1 VFAHNALKQKENQAM
16 AHSSTI
22 FSQLLQL
29 VSRHDFRRIEE
40 DGFRPGRKPRSLTR
54 WDQFVAMMFAH
65 LTTRSSLRDIA
76 SQLGAQARRLYH
88 LGVRAVKR
96 STLSDANQDRPAE
109 FFEALFQHLYAKCG
123 AIAPKKRFRFKCKL
137 YSFDSTVVDLCLSL
151 FPWARFR
158 KNKGGIKLHTLL
170 DHDGHIPAF
179 VQVTDAKT
187 PDVAIARLLNLPS
200 GSITVF
206 DRAYI
211 DFAWFGSLDEKDQ
224 FFVTRMKQG
233 IRYKV
238 AERHDVNYSK
248 GLTSDQVIR
257 LTGAKAKECS
267 IPLRRIG
274 YRDPETGK
282 HYVFLTNIHHLVA
295 KTICDIYHDRWQIEL
310 FFKWIKQNLKIKTF
324 FGTSRNGV
332 LTQIWIALVTILIL
346 AFYKFKA
353 KLGQS
358 LTQILKSLQL
368 TLFSRRSLWELF
380 NPPPIVHSGRT
391 GDQLCIDFSYL

>member
-1 VFAHNALKQKENQAM
+1 M

-29 VSRHDFRRIEE
+29 VSRHDFMRLKKE
-40 DGFRPGRKPRSLTR
+40 GFKFGHKPRCLTR
-54 WDQFVAMMFAH
+54 WGQFVAMMFAH
-65 LTTRSSLRDIA
+65 LSGRTSLRDIA
-76 SQLGAQARRLYH
+76 SQLGAQACRLYP
-88 LGVRAVKR
+88 LGVRTVKR
-96 STLSDANQDRPAE
+96 STLSDAKQGRPAE
-109 FFEALFQHLYAKCG
+109 FFESVFHHLYAKCS
-123 AIAPKKRFRFKCKL
+123 AAAPKKRFRFKCKL

-187 PDVAIARLLNLPS
+187 PDLIIAKLLKLSS
-200 GSITVF
+200 GSITVI

-211 DFAWFGSLDEKDQ
+211 DFAWFGTLDKNDR
-224 FFVTRMKQG
+224 FFVTRMKRG
-233 IRYKV
+233 LRYKV
-238 AERHDVNYSK
+238 VECHEVDHSK
-248 GLTSDQVIR
+248 GLTSDQVI
-257 LTGAKAKECS
+257 LLAGAKAKECP

-274 YRDPETGK
+274 YRDPETAK
-282 HYVFLTNIHHLVA
+282 HYVFLTNIRHPVA
-295 KTICDIYHDRWQIEL
+295 KTICDIYRERWQIEL

-324 FGTSRNGV
+324 FGTSRNAV
-332 LTQIWIALVTILIL
+332 LTQVWIALITVLLL

-353 KLGQS
+353 KLAQS

-380 NPPPIVHSGRT
+380 NPFSIVQSAKVGT
-391 GDQLCIDFSYL
+391 QLPLNFKYL

>member
-1 VFAHNALKQKENQAM
+1 M

-29 VSRHDFRRIEE
+29 VSRHDFIRLEKA
-40 DGFRPGRKPRSLTR
+40 GFKFGRKPRTLSR
-54 WDQFVAMMFAH
+54 WSQFVAMMFAH
-65 LTTRSSLRDIA
+65 LSGRTSLRDIA
-76 SQLGAQARRLYH
+76 SQLGAQTRRLYH
-88 LGVRAVKR
+88 LGVRTVKR
-96 STLSDANQDRPAE
+96 STLSDANQGRPAE
-109 FFEALFQHLYAKCG
+109 FFESVFHHLYAKCS
-123 AIAPKKRFRFKCKL
+123 AAAPKKRFRFKCKL

-187 PDVAIARLLNLPS
+187 PDLIVARLLKLPP
-200 GSITVF
+200 GSITVM

-211 DFAWFGSLDEKDQ
+211 DFTWFGTLDKNDQ
-224 FFVTRMKQG
+224 FFVTRMKRG

-238 AERHDVNYSK
+238 VKRHEADHSK
-248 GLTSDQVIR
+248 GITSDQVIR
-257 LTGAKAKECS
+257 LSGAKAKECS
-267 IPLRRIG
+267 IALRRSG
-274 YRDPETGK
+274 YLDPETGK
-282 HYVFLTNIHHLVA
+282 HYVFLTNICHLVA
-295 KTICDIYHDRWQIEL
+295 KTICDIYHERWQIEL

-324 FGTSRNGV
+324 FGTSRNAV
-332 LTQIWIALVTILIL
+332 LTQVWIALITVLLL

-353 KLGQS
+353 KLAQS

-380 NPPPIVHSGRT
+380 NPFSIVQSAMAGT
-391 GDQLCIDFSYL
+391 QLSFNFNYL

>member
-1 VFAHNALKQKENQAM
+1 VFVHNPLKQKENQAM

-40 DGFRPGRKPRSLTR
+40 EGFQLGRKPRSLTR
-54 WDQFVAMMFAH
+54 WGQFVAMMFAH
-65 LTTRSSLRDIA
+65 LTARSSLRDIA
-76 SQLGAQARRLYH
+76 SQLGAQTLRLFH
-88 LGVRAVKR
+88 LGVRGVKR

-109 FFEALFQHLYAKCG
+109 FFESVFHHLYAKCS
-123 AIAPKKRFRFKCKL
+123 AVAPKKRFRFKCKL

-187 PDVAIARLLNLPS
+187 PDLVVARLLNLPP

-211 DFAWFGSLDEKDQ
+211 DFAWLGRLDQNDQ
-224 FFVTRMKQG
+224 FFVTRMKRN
-233 IRYKV
+233 ISYKV
-238 AERHDVNYSK
+238 MERHEADRSK
-248 GLTSDQVIR
+248 GITSDQLIL
-257 LTGAKAKECS
+257 LTGTKAKECP
-267 IPLRRIG
+267 IILRRIG
-274 YRDPETGK
+274 YRDPDTGK
-282 HYVFLTNIHHLVA
+282 HYVFFTNIRHLVA

-324 FGTSRNGV
+324 FGTSRNAV
-332 LTQIWIALVTILIL
+332 LTQVWIALIAVLLL

-353 KLGQS
+353 QLGQT
-358 LTQILKSLQL
+358 LTQILKLLQL
-368 TLFSRRSLWELF
+368 NLFSRRNLWELF
-380 NPPPIVHSGRT
+380 NALPSIQNGQGCV
-391 GDQLCIDFSYL
+391 QLCINFN

>member
-1 VFAHNALKQKENQAM
+1 M

-40 DGFRPGRKPRSLTR
+40 EGFKLGRKPRSLTR
-54 WDQFVAMMFAH
+54 WGQFVAIMFAH
-65 LTTRSSLRDIA
+65 LTARSSLRDIA
-76 SQLGAQARRLYH
+76 SQLGAQTRRLYH
-88 LGVRAVKR
+88 LGVRGVKR

-109 FFEALFQHLYAKCG
+109 FFESVFHHLYAKCS
-123 AIAPKKRFRFKCKL
+123 AVAPKKRFRFKCKL

-187 PDVAIARLLNLPS
+187 PDLAAARLLRLPS

-206 DRAYI
+206 DRGYI
-211 DFAWFGSLDEKDQ
+211 DFAWFGRLDQNYQ
-224 FFVTRMKQG
+224 FFVTRMKRN
-233 IRYKV
+233 ISHKV
-238 AERHDVNYSK
+238 IERHEVDRSK
-248 GLTSDQVIR
+248 GITSDHLIV
-257 LTGAKAKECS
+257 LTGAKAKECPS
-267 IPLRRIG
+267 LLRRIG

-282 HYVFLTNIHHLVA
+282 HYVFLTNIRHLVA

-324 FGTSRNGV
+324 FGTSRNAV
-332 LTQIWIALVTILIL
+332 LTQVWIALITLLIL
-346 AFYKFKA
+346 AFYKFKS

-358 LTQILKSLQL
+358 LTQILKMLQL
-368 TLFSRRSLWELF
+368 NLFGTRSIWELF
-380 NPPPIVHSGRT
+380 NPSPNERSAQTVG
-391 GDQLCIDFSYL
+391 QLSINFNYI

>member
-1 VFAHNALKQKENQAM
+1 VFAHNSLKQKENQAM

-40 DGFRPGRKPRSLTR
+40 EGFKLGRKPRSLTR
-54 WDQFVAMMFAH
+54 WGQFLAMMFAH
-65 LTTRSSLRDIA
+65 LTARSSLRDIA
-76 SQLGAQARRLYH
+76 SQFGAQTRRLYH
-88 LGVRAVKR
+88 LGVKGVKR

-109 FFEALFQHLYAKCG
+109 FFESVFHHMYTKCS
-123 AIAPKKRFRFKCKL
+123 AVAPKKRFRFKCKL

-187 PDVAIARLLNLPS
+187 PDVVVARLLNLPS

-211 DFAWFGSLDEKDQ
+211 DFAWFGGLDEDDQ
-224 FFVTRMKQG
+224 FFVTRMKRN
-233 IRYKV
+233 ISYKV
-238 AERHDVNYSK
+238 IERREVDRSK
-248 GLTSDQVIR
+248 GLTSDQMIL
-257 LTGAKAKECS
+257 LTGAKSKECC
-267 IPLRRIG
+267 IALRRIG
-274 YRDPETGK
+274 YLDPETGK
-282 HYVFLTNIHHLVA
+282 HYVFLTNIRHLVA

-324 FGTSRNGV
+324 FGTSRNAV
-332 LTQIWIALVTILIL
+332 LTQVWIALITLLIL
-346 AFYKFKA
+346 AFYKFKS

-358 LTQILKSLQL
+358 LTQILKMLQL
-368 TLFSRRSLWELF
+368 NLFSTRSIWELF
-380 NPPPIVHSGRT
+380 NPPPMERSTQTVG
-391 GDQLCIDFSYL
+391 QLSINFNYI

>member
-1 VFAHNALKQKENQAM
+1 M

-40 DGFRPGRKPRSLTR
+40 EGFKLGRKPRSLTR
-54 WDQFVAMMFAH
+54 WGQFVAMMFAH
-65 LTTRSSLRDIA
+65 LTARSSLRDIA
-76 SQLGAQARRLYH
+76 SQLGAQTRRLYH
-88 LGVRAVKR
+88 LGVRGVKR

-109 FFEALFQHLYAKCG
+109 FFESVFHHLYAKCSVV
-123 AIAPKKRFRFKCKL
+123 APKKRFRFKCKL
-137 YSFDSTVVDLCLSL
+137 YSFDSTVVDLCLTL

-170 DHDGHIPAF
+170 DHDGHLPAF

-187 PDVAIARLLNLPS
+187 PDLVVARLLKLPS

-211 DFAWFGSLDEKDQ
+211 DFAWFGRLDQNDQ
-224 FFVTRMKQG
+224 FFVTRMKRN
-233 IRYKV
+233 ISCKAV
-238 AERHDVNYSK
+238 ERHEVDRSK
-248 GLTSDQVIR
+248 GVTSDQTIV
-257 LTGAKAKECS
+257 LTGAKAKECP
-267 IPLRRIG
+267 ILLRRIG

-282 HYVFLTNIHHLVA
+282 HYVFLTNIRHLVA

-324 FGTSRNGV
+324 FGTSRNAV
-332 LTQIWIALVTILIL
+332 LTQVWIALITLLIL
-346 AFYKFKA
+346 AFYKFKS

-358 LTQILKSLQL
+358 LTQILKMLQL
-368 TLFSRRSLWELF
+368 NLFGTRSIWQLLNPSPIERSAQTVGQLSINF
-380 NPPPIVHSGRT
+380 NHI
-391 GDQLCIDFSYL
+391 

>member
-1 VFAHNALKQKENQAM
+1 M

-29 VSRHDFRRIEE
+29 VSRHDFIRLEKE
-40 DGFRPGRKPRSLTR
+40 GFKFGHKPRSLTR
-54 WDQFVAMMFAH
+54 WGQFVAMMFAH
-65 LTTRSSLRDIA
+65 LSGRTSLRDIA
-76 SQLGAQARRLYH
+76 SQLGAQAHRLYH
-88 LGVRAVKR
+88 LGVRTVKR
-96 STLSDANQDRPAE
+96 STLSDANQGCPAE
-109 FFEALFQHLYAKCG
+109 FFESVFHHLYAKCS
-123 AIAPKKRFRFKCKL
+123 AVAPKKRFRFKCKL

-187 PDVAIARLLNLPS
+187 PDLIVARLLKLPS
-200 GSITVF
+200 GSITVM

-211 DFAWFGSLDEKDQ
+211 DFTWFGTLDKNDQ
-224 FFVTRMKQG
+224 FFVTRMKRG

-238 AERHDVNYSK
+238 VERHEVDHSK
-248 GLTSDQVIR
+248 GLTSDQVI
-257 LTGAKAKECS
+257 LLAGAKAKDCP

-282 HYVFLTNIHHLVA
+282 HYVFLTNIGHLIA
-295 KTICDIYHDRWQIEL
+295 KTICDIYHERWQIEL

-324 FGTSRNGV
+324 FGTSRNAV
-332 LTQIWIALVTILIL
+332 LTQVWIALITVLLL

-353 KLGQS
+353 KLAQS
-358 LTQILKSLQL
+358 LTEILKSLQL

-380 NPPPIVHSGRT
+380 NPFSIVRSAKAGS
-391 GDQLCIDFSYL
+391 QLSFNFNYL

>member
-1 VFAHNALKQKENQAM
+1 M

-29 VSRHDFRRIEE
+29 VSRHDFIRLERE
-40 DGFRPGRKPRSLTR
+40 GFKFAHKPRSLTR
-54 WDQFVAMMFAH
+54 WGQFVAMMFAH
-65 LTTRSSLRDIA
+65 VSGRTSLRDIA
-76 SQLGAQARRLYH
+76 SQLGAQTRRLYH
-88 LGVRAVKR
+88 LGVRTVKR
-96 STLSDANQDRPAE
+96 STLSDANQGRPAE
-109 FFEALFQHLYAKCG
+109 FFESVFHHLYAKCS
-123 AIAPKKRFRFKCKL
+123 AVAPKKRFRFKCKL

-187 PDVAIARLLNLPS
+187 PDLIAARLLKLPS
-200 GSITVF
+200 GSITIM

-211 DFAWFGSLDEKDQ
+211 DFAWFGTLDKNDQ
-224 FFVTRMKQG
+224 FFVTRMKRG

-238 AERHDVNYSK
+238 VERHEVDHSK
-248 GLTSDQVIR
+248 GLTSDQLI
-257 LTGAKAKECS
+257 LLAGAKAKECP
-267 IPLRRIG
+267 IALRRIG

-282 HYVFLTNIHHLVA
+282 HYVFLTNIGHLVA
-295 KTICDIYHDRWQIEL
+295 KTICDIYHERWQIEL

-324 FGTSRNGV
+324 FGTSRNAV
-332 LTQIWIALVTILIL
+332 LTQVWIALITVLLL

-353 KLGQS
+353 KLAQS

-380 NPPPIVHSGRT
+380 NPFSNVRSAKAGT
-391 GDQLCIDFSYL
+391 QLSFNFNHL

>member
-1 VFAHNALKQKENQAM
+1 M

-29 VSRHDFRRIEE
+29 VSRHNFNHIEE
-40 DGFRPGRKPRSLTR
+40 GFKPGRKPRSLSR
-54 WDQFVAMMFAH
+54 WTQFVAMMFAH
-65 LTTRSSLRDIA
+65 VSGRSSLRDIA
-76 SQLGAQARRLYH
+76 SQLGVQARRLYH

-96 STLSDANQDRPAE
+96 STLADANQDRPAE
-109 FFEALFQHLYAKCG
+109 FFESVFHHFYAKCS
-123 AIAPKKRFRFKCKL
+123 AVAPKKRFRFKCKL

-187 PDVAIARLLNLPS
+187 PDLVAARLLKLPS
-200 GSITVF
+200 GSITVI

-211 DFAWFGSLDEKDQ
+211 DFAWFGTLDGNDQ
-224 FFVTRMKQG
+224 FFVTRMKRG

-238 AERHDVNYSK
+238 VERHEVDHSK
-248 GLTSDQVIR
+248 GITSDQVIL
-257 LTGAKAKECS
+257 LTGAKAKECP

-282 HYVFLTNIHHLVA
+282 HYVFLTNIRHLVA
-295 KTICDIYHDRWQIEL
+295 KTICAIYHDRWQIEL

-324 FGTSRNGV
+324 FGTSRNAV
-332 LTQIWIALVTILIL
+332 LTQVWIALITLLML
-346 AFYKFKA
+346 AFFKFKA
-353 KLGQS
+353 KLGHS
-358 LTQILKSLQL
+358 LTQILKLLQL
-368 TLFSRRSLWELF
+368 NLFSRRNLLELF
-380 NPPPIVHSGRT
+380 DPGSSVHNPREMA
-391 GDQLCIDFSYL
+391 QLRIKFNYL

>member
-1 VFAHNALKQKENQAM
+1 M
-16 AHSSTI
+16 AHSTTI

-29 VSRHDFRRIEE
+29 VSKHDFKRIEQE
-40 DGFRPGRKPRSLTR
+40 RFKPGRKPRSLTR
-54 WDQFVAMMFAH
+54 WGQFVAMMFAH
-65 LTTRSSLRDIA
+65 VSGRSSLRDIA
-76 SQLGAQARRLYH
+76 SQLGAQTRRLYH
-88 LGVRAVKR
+88 LGVKGVKR

-109 FFEALFQHLYAKCG
+109 FFESVFHHLYAKCS
-123 AIAPKKRFRFKCKL
+123 AVAPKKRFRFKCKL

-187 PDVAIARLLNLPS
+187 PDIVVARLLNLSP

-211 DFAWFGSLDEKDQ
+211 DFAWFGSLNEKDQ
-224 FFVTRMKQG
+224 FFVTRMKRN
-233 IRYKV
+233 ISYKV
-238 AERHDVNYSK
+238 VERHEVERSK
-248 GLTSDQVIR
+248 GLTSDQVIV

-282 HYVFLTNIHHLVA
+282 HYVFLTNIRHLVA

-324 FGTSRNGV
+324 FGTSRNAV
-332 LTQIWIALVTILIL
+332 LTQVWIALVTLLLL

-358 LTQILKSLQL
+358 LTQILKLLQL
-368 TLFSRRSLWELF
+368 TLFSRRNLWELL
-380 NPPPIVHSGRT
+380 NPMSSVQNAQNGA
-391 GDQLCIDFSYL
+391 QLCIHFNYL

>member
-1 VFAHNALKQKENQAM
+1 M

-29 VSRHDFRRIEE
+29 VSRHDFIRLEKA
-40 DGFRPGRKPRSLTR
+40 GFKFGRKPRTLSR
-54 WDQFVAMMFAH
+54 WSQFVAMMFAH
-65 LTTRSSLRDIA
+65 LSGRTSLRDIA
-76 SQLGAQARRLYH
+76 SQLGAQTRRLYH
-88 LGVRAVKR
+88 LGVRTVKR
-96 STLSDANQDRPAE
+96 STLSDANQGRPAE
-109 FFEALFQHLYAKCG
+109 FFESVFHHLYAKCS
-123 AIAPKKRFRFKCKL
+123 AAAPKKRFRFKCKL

-187 PDVAIARLLNLPS
+187 PDLIVARLLKLPP
-200 GSITVF
+200 GSITVM

-211 DFAWFGSLDEKDQ
+211 DFTWFGTLDKNDQ
-224 FFVTRMKQG
+224 FFVTRMKRG

-238 AERHDVNYSK
+238 VKRHEADHSK
-248 GLTSDQVIR
+248 GITSDQVIR
-257 LTGAKAKECS
+257 LSGAKAKECS
-267 IPLRRIG
+267 IALRRIG
-274 YRDPETGK
+274 YLDPETGK
-282 HYVFLTNIHHLVA
+282 HYVFLTNICHLVA
-295 KTICDIYHDRWQIEL
+295 KTICDIYHERWQIEL

-324 FGTSRNGV
+324 FGTSRNAV
-332 LTQIWIALVTILIL
+332 LTQVWIALITVLLL

-353 KLGQS
+353 KLAQS

-380 NPPPIVHSGRT
+380 NPFSIVQSAMAGT
-391 GDQLCIDFSYL
+391 QLSFNFNYL

>member
-1 VFAHNALKQKENQAM
+1 M
-16 AHSSTI
+16 AHSTTI

-29 VSRHDFRRIEE
+29 VWKHDFKRIEQE
-40 DGFRPGRKPRSLTR
+40 GFKPGRKPRSLTR
-54 WDQFVAMMFAH
+54 WGQFVAMMFAH
-65 LTTRSSLRDIA
+65 VSGRSSLRDIA

-88 LGVRAVKR
+88 LGVKGVKR
-96 STLSDANQDRPAE
+96 STLSDANHDRTAE
-109 FFEALFQHLYAKCG
+109 FFESVFHHLYAKCS
-123 AIAPKKRFRFKCKL
+123 AVAPKKRFRFKCKL

-158 KNKGGIKLHTLL
+158 KHKGGIKLHTLL
-170 DHDGHIPAF
+170 DHDGHIPSF

-187 PDVAIARLLNLPS
+187 SDIAVARRLNLPP

-211 DFAWFGSLDEKDQ
+211 DFAWFGSLDEKNQ
-224 FFVTRMKQG
+224 FFVTRMK
-233 IRYKV
+233 RNLSYKV
-238 AERHDVNYSK
+238 VERHEVNRSK
-248 GLTSDQVIR
+248 GLTSDQVIV

-282 HYVFLTNIHHLVA
+282 HYVFLTNIRHLVA
-295 KTICDIYHDRWQIEL
+295 KTLCDIYHDRWQIEL

-324 FGTSRNGV
+324 FGTSRNAV
-332 LTQIWIALVTILIL
+332 LTQVWIALVTLLLL

-353 KLGQS
+353 KLGHS
-358 LTQILKSLQL
+358 LTQILKLLQL
-368 TLFSRRSLWELF
+368 TLFSRRNLWELF
-380 NPPPIVHSGRT
+380 YPMSSGQNARN
-391 GDQLCIDFSYL
+391 GAQLCIDFA

>member
-1 VFAHNALKQKENQAM
+1 M
-16 AHSSTI
+16 
-22 FSQLLQL
+22 
-29 VSRHDFRRIEE
+29 
-40 DGFRPGRKPRSLTR
+40 
-54 WDQFVAMMFAH
+54 
-65 LTTRSSLRDIA
+65 
-76 SQLGAQARRLYH
+76 
-88 LGVRAVKR
+88 KR

-123 AIAPKKRFRFKCKL
+123 AVAPKKRFRFKCKL

-187 PDVAIARLLNLPS
+187 PDVAVARLLNLPS

-238 AERHDVNYSK
+238 AERHEVNYSK

-257 LTGAKAKECS
+257 LTGAKAKECP

-324 FGTSRNGV
+324 FGTSRNAV

-358 LTQILKSLQL
+358 LTQILKLLQL
-368 TLFSRRSLWELF
+368 NSIQQKKSLGVVQ
-380 NPPPIVHSGRT
+380 PAAYCT
-391 GDQLCIDFSYL
+391 

>member
-1 VFAHNALKQKENQAM
+1 VFAYNALKQKENQAM
-16 AHSSTI
+16 AHSTTI

-29 VSRHDFRRIEE
+29 VSKHDFKRIEQE
-40 DGFRPGRKPRSLTR
+40 GFKPGRKPRSLTR
-54 WDQFVAMMFAH
+54 WGQFVAMMFAH
-65 LTTRSSLRDIA
+65 LTARSSLRDIA

-88 LGVRAVKR
+88 LGVKGVKR

-109 FFEALFQHLYAKCG
+109 FFESVFHHLYAKCS
-123 AIAPKKRFRFKCKL
+123 AVAPKKRFRFKCKL

-187 PDVAIARLLNLPS
+187 PDIVVARLLNLPP

-224 FFVTRMKQG
+224 FFVTRMKRN
-233 IRYKV
+233 ISYKV
-238 AERHDVNYSK
+238 VERHEVERSK
-248 GLTSDQVIR
+248 GITSDQVIV

-282 HYVFLTNIHHLVA
+282 HYVFLTNIGHLVA

-324 FGTSRNGV
+324 FGASRNAV
-332 LTQIWIALVTILIL
+332 LTQVWIALITLLLL

-358 LTQILKSLQL
+358 LTQILKLLQL
-368 TLFSRRSLWELF
+368 TLFSRRNLWELL
-380 NPPPIVHSGRT
+380 NPMSSVQNAPNGA
-391 GDQLCIDFSYL
+391 QLCIVFNYL

>member
-1 VFAHNALKQKENQAM
+1 VFAYNALKQKENQAM

-22 FSQLLQL
+22 LSQLLQL
-29 VSRHDFRRIEE
+29 VSRHDFRRIEKE
-40 DGFRPGRKPRSLTR
+40 GFKPGRKPRSLTR

-65 LTTRSSLRDIA
+65 LTGRSSLRDIA
-76 SQLGAQARRLYH
+76 SQLGAQARGLYH

-96 STLSDANQDRPAE
+96 STLSDANHDRPAE

-324 FGTSRNGV
+324 FGTSRNAV

-368 TLFSRRSLWELF
+368 TLFGRRSLWELF
-380 NPPPIVHSGRT
+380 NPPPIVQRGRN

>member
-1 VFAHNALKQKENQAM
+1 M

-22 FSQLLQL
+22 LSQLLRL
-29 VSRHDFRRIEE
+29 VSRHDFKRIEE
-40 DGFRPGRKPRSLTR
+40 EGFKFGRKSRSLTR
-54 WDQFVAMMFAH
+54 WGQFVAMMFAH
-65 LTTRSSLRDIA
+65 LTGRTSLRDIA
-76 SQLGAQARRLYH
+76 SQLGAQTRRLYH
-88 LGVRAVKR
+88 LGVRTVKR
-96 STLSDANQDRPAE
+96 STLSDANQGRPAE
-109 FFEALFQHLYAKCG
+109 FFESVFHHLYGKCS
-123 AIAPKKRFRFKCKL
+123 AVAPKKRFRFKCKL
-137 YSFDSTVVDLCLSL
+137 YSFDSTTVDLCLSL

-187 PDVAIARLLNLPS
+187 PDLVVARLLKLPS

-206 DRAYI
+206 DRGYI
-211 DFAWFGSLDEKDQ
+211 DFAWFGGLDEDDQ
-224 FFVTRMKQG
+224 FFVTRMKRN
-233 IRYKV
+233 ISYKV
-238 AERHDVNYSK
+238 IERHEVERSK
-248 GLTSDQVIR
+248 GLTSDQVIF
-257 LTGAKAKECS
+257 LTGAKAKECP
-267 IPLRRIG
+267 IALRRIG

-282 HYVFLTNIHHLVA
+282 HYVFLTNIRHLVA

-324 FGTSRNGV
+324 FGTSRNAV
-332 LTQIWIALVTILIL
+332 LTQVWIALITLLLL

-353 KLGQS
+353 KLAQS

-380 NPPPIVHSGRT
+380 NPFSIVQSAKAGN
-391 GDQLCIDFSYL
+391 QLSFNFNYL

>member
-1 VFAHNALKQKENQAM
+1 VFSHNALKQKENQAM
-16 AHSSTI
+16 AHSTTI

-29 VSRHDFRRIEE
+29 VSKHDFKRIEQA
-40 DGFRPGRKPRSLTR
+40 GFKLGRKPRSLTR
-54 WDQFVAMMFAH
+54 WGQFVAMMFAH
-65 LTTRSSLRDIA
+65 VSGRSSLRDIA

-88 LGVRAVKR
+88 LGVKGVKR
-96 STLSDANQDRPAE
+96 STLSDANNDRPAE
-109 FFEALFQHLYAKCG
+109 FFESVFHHLYAKCS
-123 AIAPKKRFRFKCKL
+123 AVAPKKRFRFKCKL
-137 YSFDSTVVDLCLSL
+137 YSFDSTVVDLCLEL

-187 PDVAIARLLNLPS
+187 PDIAVARLLNLPP

-211 DFAWFGSLDEKDQ
+211 DFSWFGSLNEKDQ
-224 FFVTRMKQG
+224 FFVTRMKRN
-233 IRYKV
+233 ISYKV
-238 AERHDVNYSK
+238 VERHEVDCSK
-248 GLTSDQVIR
+248 GLTSDQVIV

-267 IPLRRIG
+267 IQLRRIG
-274 YRDPETGK
+274 YRDPQTGK
-282 HYVFLTNIHHLVA
+282 HYVFLTNIRHLVA
-295 KTICDIYHDRWQIEL
+295 KTICEIYHDRWQIEL

-324 FGTSRNGV
+324 FGTSRNAV
-332 LTQIWIALVTILIL
+332 LTQVWIALVTLLLL

-358 LTQILKSLQL
+358 LTQILKLLQL
-368 TLFSRRSLWELF
+368 TLFSRRNLWELLHPVLSVQ
-380 NPPPIVHSGRT
+380 NTQIGA
-391 GDQLCIDFSYL
+391 QLCIDFNSL

>member
-1 VFAHNALKQKENQAM
+1 M

-29 VSRHDFRRIEE
+29 VSRHDFNRIEE
-40 DGFRPGRKPRSLTR
+40 EGFKPGRKPRTLTR
-54 WDQFVAMMFAH
+54 WTQFVAMMFAH
-65 LTTRSSLRDIA
+65 LSGSSSLRDIA

-96 STLSDANQDRPAE
+96 STLADANQDRPAE
-109 FFEALFQHLYAKCG
+109 LFESIFHHLYTKCS
-123 AIAPKKRFRFKCKL
+123 AVAPKKRFRFKCKL

-187 PDVAIARLLNLPS
+187 PDLVVARLLQLPS

-206 DRAYI
+206 DRAYV
-211 DFAWFGSLDEKDQ
+211 DFAWFGTLDENDQ
-224 FFVTRMKQG
+224 FFVTRMKRG

-238 AERHDVNYSK
+238 VERREVDHAK
-248 GLTSDQVIR
+248 GLTSDQIIF
-257 LTGAKAKECS
+257 LTGTKAKECA

-274 YRDPETGK
+274 YRDPKTGK
-282 HYVFLTNIHHLVA
+282 HYAFLTNIRHLVA
-295 KTICDIYHDRWQIEL
+295 KTICDIYYDRWQIEL

-324 FGTSRNGV
+324 FGTSRNAV
-332 LTQIWIALVTILIL
+332 LTQVWIALITLLML
-346 AFYKFKA
+346 AFFKFKA
-353 KLGQS
+353 KLGHS
-358 LTQILKSLQL
+358 LTQILKLLQL
-368 TLFSRRSLWELF
+368 NLFRRRELWELF
-380 NPPPIVHSGRT
+380 NPLSDVQNQRHGA
-391 GDQLCIDFSYL
+391 QLCLNYSYL

>member
-1 VFAHNALKQKENQAM
+1 M

-29 VSRHDFRRIEE
+29 VSRHDFIRLEKE
-40 DGFRPGRKPRSLTR
+40 GLKFGHKPRSLTR
-54 WDQFVAMMFAH
+54 WGQFVAMMFAH
-65 LTTRSSLRDIA
+65 VSGRTSLRDIA
-76 SQLGAQARRLYH
+76 SQLGAQTRRLYH
-88 LGVRAVKR
+88 LGVRTVKR
-96 STLSDANQDRPAE
+96 STLSDANQGRPAE
-109 FFEALFQHLYAKCG
+109 FFESVFHHLYAKCS
-123 AIAPKKRFRFKCKL
+123 AVAPKKRFRFKCKL

-187 PDVAIARLLNLPS
+187 PDLIAARLLKLPS
-200 GSITVF
+200 GSITVM

-211 DFAWFGSLDEKDQ
+211 DFAWFGTLDKNDQ
-224 FFVTRMKQG
+224 FFVTRMKRG

-238 AERHDVNYSK
+238 VERHEVDHSK
-248 GLTSDQVIR
+248 GLTSDQLI
-257 LTGAKAKECS
+257 LLAGAKAKECP
-267 IPLRRIG
+267 IALRRIG

-282 HYVFLTNIHHLVA
+282 HYVFLTNIRHLVA
-295 KTICDIYHDRWQIEL
+295 KTICDIYHERWQIEL

-324 FGTSRNGV
+324 FGTSRNAV
-332 LTQIWIALVTILIL
+332 LTQVWIALITVLLL

-353 KLGQS
+353 KLAQS

-380 NPPPIVHSGRT
+380 NPFSIVRSAKAGT
-391 GDQLCIDFSYL
+391 QLSFNFNYL

>member
-1 VFAHNALKQKENQAM
+1 M

-29 VSRHDFRRIEE
+29 VSRHDFIRLEKE
-40 DGFRPGRKPRSLTR
+40 AFKYGHKPRSLTR
-54 WDQFVAMMFAH
+54 WGQFVAMMFAH
-65 LTTRSSLRDIA
+65 LSGRSSLRDIA
-76 SQLGAQARRLYH
+76 SQLGAQANRLYH
-88 LGVRAVKR
+88 LGVRTVKR
-96 STLSDANQDRPAE
+96 STLSDANQGRPAE
-109 FFEALFQHLYAKCG
+109 FFESVFHHLYAKCS

-187 PDVAIARLLNLPS
+187 PDLIVARLLKLPS
-200 GSITVF
+200 GSITVM

-211 DFAWFGSLDEKDQ
+211 DFTWFGTLDKNDQ
-224 FFVTRMKQG
+224 FFVTRMKRG

-238 AERHDVNYSK
+238 VERHEVDHSK
-248 GLTSDQVIR
+248 GLTSDQVI
-257 LTGAKAKECS
+257 LFAGAKAKDCP

-282 HYVFLTNIHHLVA
+282 HYVFLTNIRHLVA

-324 FGTSRNGV
+324 FGTSRNAV
-332 LTQIWIALVTILIL
+332 LTQVWIALITLLIL
-346 AFYKFKA
+346 AFYKFKS

-358 LTQILKSLQL
+358 LTQILKMLQL

-380 NPPPIVHSGRT
+380 NPFSIVQSVKAGR
-391 GDQLCIDFSYL
+391 QLSFNFNYL

>member
-1 VFAHNALKQKENQAM
+1 MAHN
-16 AHSSTI
+16 STI

-29 VSRHDFRRIEE
+29 VSRHDFIRLEKE
-40 DGFRPGRKPRSLTR
+40 GFKFGHKPRSLTR
-54 WDQFVAMMFAH
+54 WGQFVAMMFAH
-65 LTTRSSLRDIA
+65 LSGRASLRDIA

-88 LGVRAVKR
+88 LGVRTVKR
-96 STLSDANQDRPAE
+96 STLSDANQGRPAE
-109 FFEALFQHLYAKCG
+109 FFESVFHHLYAKCS
-123 AIAPKKRFRFKCKL
+123 AVAPKKRFRFKCKL

-187 PDVAIARLLNLPS
+187 PDIVVARLLNLPP

-224 FFVTRMKQG
+224 FFVTRMKRN
-233 IRYKV
+233 ISYKV
-238 AERHDVNYSK
+238 VERHEVERSK
-248 GLTSDQVIR
+248 GITSDQVIV

-282 HYVFLTNIHHLVA
+282 HYVFLTNIGHLVA

-324 FGTSRNGV
+324 FGTSRNAV
-332 LTQIWIALVTILIL
+332 LTQVWIALITLLLL

-358 LTQILKSLQL
+358 LTQILKLLQL
-368 TLFSRRSLWELF
+368 TLFSRRNLWELL
-380 NPPPIVHSGRT
+380 NPMSSVQNAANGA
-391 GDQLCIDFSYL
+391 QLCIVFNYL

>member
-1 VFAHNALKQKENQAM
+1 M
-16 AHSSTI
+16 AHSTTI

-29 VSRHDFRRIEE
+29 VSRHDFRRIEKE
-40 DGFRPGRKPRSLTR
+40 GFKHGRKPRSLTR

-65 LTTRSSLRDIA
+65 LTTRFSLRDIA

-96 STLSDANQDRPAE
+96 STLSDANHDRPAE

-187 PDVAIARLLNLPS
+187 PDVAIARLLNLPA

-211 DFAWFGSLDEKDQ
+211 DFAWFGSMDEKDQ

-238 AERHDVNYSK
+238 AERHEVNCSK

-324 FGTSRNGV
+324 FGTSRNAV

-368 TLFSRRSLWELF
+368 TLFGRRSLWELF
-380 NPPPIVHSGRT
+380 NPPPIVHCGRV
-391 GDQLCIDFSYL
+391 GDQLCIDFS